1 MNIFDEYILF
11 LIVERKS
18 KTTWNVIN
26 YNIKKIYNII
36 DTRINE
42 SSIEFELE
50 KTNILCALTRLKLL
64 AQRLVANIILNILLM
79 IERIEIRTKM
89 VYLIRP

>member
-26 YNIKKIYNII
+26 YNNKKIYNII
-36 DTRINE
+36 DTG
-42 SSIEFELE
+42 
-50 KTNILCALTRLKLL
+50 LTQHRLKLL
-64 AQRLVANIILNILLM
+64 AQRLIAF
-79 IERIEIRTKM
+79 
-89 VYLIRP
+89 